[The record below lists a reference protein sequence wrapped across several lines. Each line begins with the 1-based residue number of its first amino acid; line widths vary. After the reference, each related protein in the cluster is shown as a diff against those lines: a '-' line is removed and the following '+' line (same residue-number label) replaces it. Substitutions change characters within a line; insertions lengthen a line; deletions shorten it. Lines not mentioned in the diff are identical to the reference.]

1 VSTMLSISPHILIVD
16 DEPDVRELIQTYLA
30 QEGYRVSA
38 AGDGAALRRVLANNT
53 VDLVLLDLGLPGEDG
68 LSLTRYLREHSE
80 VGVIIVT
87 GKGQTVDRIIGLEI
101 GADDYLAKPFD
112 LRELLAR
119 VRSVLRRARGAAPQE
134 TGKGEHALR
143 FAGWR
148 LDLASRRLFAPEG
161 EEVPLTT
168 GEFNLLSVFVQHP
181 NRVLS
186 RDQLLELTHH
196 REARAFD
203 RSIDAQ
209 VGRLRRKIEP
219 DPERPV
225 VIQSVRAAGYLFT
238 PSVERQ

>member
-1 VSTMLSISPHILIVD
+1 MTSLLPHILVVD
-16 DEPDVRELIQTYLA
+16 DEPDVRELMQSYLA

-38 AGDGAALRRVLANNT
+38 AEDGEALRRVLAENT

-80 VGVIIVT
+80 VAVIIVT

-119 VRSVLRRARGAAPQE
+119 VRSVLRRARVRRMGSPGP
-134 TGKGEHALR
+134 TVR
-143 FAGWR
+143 FVGWR

-161 EEVPLTT
+161 EEVALTT

-186 RDQLLELTHH
+186 RDRLLELTHH
-196 REARAFD
+196 REAGPFD

-219 DPERPV
+219 DLERPV
-225 VIQSVRAAGYLFT
+225 LIQSVRAAGYLFT